1 MMHNFSSPVID
12 ILAIISPAILPRSF
26 TCDHDIQVDE
36 IVEHSYLFLKVQ
48 LHLSTMP
55 PHSGIL
61 HGTMIGLCHTA
72 PFIRALVIPFFPFPS
87 NRSVHIYLVA
97 SQE

>member
-1 MMHNFSSPVID
+1 MLHDFRRFTVLHISQQ
-12 ILAIISPAILPRSF
+12 ILA
-26 TCDHDIQVDE
+26 CDHDIQVDE

-87 NRSVHIYLVA
+87 NRSVHILWQVKRC
-97 SQE
+97 SS